1 MKSEIK
7 QWIMFKA
14 AAVFIMS
21 ISVGSIYV
29 ICFYIEMVNV
39 KSLIIQGD
47 IIEFS
52 GKVIIC
58 MGGIPMFIWMLFFA
72 FRILINKGSG
82 TIKTKTLIGS
92 VWGGVSIFSFVAGFI
107 SALIIPFIL
116 IASSYTS
123 CNIGKY
129 SSYYVINPELCK
141 TIVPDQW
148 VIK

>member
-14 AAVFIMS
+14 AAVFIIS

-92 VWGGVSIFSFVAGFI
+92 VWGGLVYFHS
-107 SALIIPFIL
+107 L
-116 IASSYTS
+116 
-123 CNIGKY
+123 
-129 SSYYVINPELCK
+129 
-141 TIVPDQW
+141 
-148 VIK
+148 